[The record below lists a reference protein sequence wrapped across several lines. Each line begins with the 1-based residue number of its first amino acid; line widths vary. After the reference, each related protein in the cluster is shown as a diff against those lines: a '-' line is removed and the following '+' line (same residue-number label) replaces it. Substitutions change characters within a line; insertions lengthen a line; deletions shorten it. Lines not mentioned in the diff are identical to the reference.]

1 MKEEIKQ
8 KYDQVEVRYIEG
20 VLLSLSAKWQLSKRW
35 IREGLI
41 KKNMLSEKQEREF
54 LEILDKQILF
64 QVRQKEVEL
73 KHFKSL

>member
-64 QVRQKEVEL
+64 QARQKEVERI
-73 KHFKSL
+73 HFKSL